1 MLYWFIF
8 GGVCSEYNIHSLTN
22 NCSPVSSPPIFIYI
36 IIQTRKLN
44 RWGFKHYSLPVTNA
58 SDPSSNKTSSTNAA
72 AAASDKEMSVYFH
85 DKFRRDDPTLCHTMD
100 GGHRRRNAR
109 KDEERTRQLYA
120 SLQPDMVEMLRSQ
133 GGAGSVMGMGMGG
146 GGSGGID
153 DATQSSIQAMQLKLL
168 QQQQQLQQQKN
179 QMMAMMN
186 NSLYSQGMMGMNMM
200 GGGGTGGGV
209 GGGADVVNNANAA
222 AMAGMRRTSL
232 GFMPYLPTSNVGRR
246 DSMGSVFSGIGN
258 MTSMDN
264 DGKIESTFD
273 DVGGDG
279 VGEANG
285 ATGGRGGTGEQ
296 KNGDVVDAQ
305 TSSTTKTALV

>member
-1 MLYWFIF
+1 M
-8 GGVCSEYNIHSLTN
+8 S
-22 NCSPVSSPPIFIYI
+22 IY
-36 IIQTRKLN
+36 
-44 RWGFKHYSLPVTNA
+44 S
-58 SDPSSNKTSSTNAA
+58 
-72 AAASDKEMSVYFH
+72 H

-133 GGAGSVMGMGMGG
+133 GAPHMGMGG
-146 GGSGGID
+146 GSSGGI

-200 GGGGTGGGV
+200 GGGGGV
-209 GGGADVVNNANAA
+209 GGGGADVVNNANAA

-246 DSMGSVFSGIGN
+246 DSMGSVFSGVGN
-258 MTSMDN
+258 TTSMDN

-279 VGEANG
+279 VGAANG

-305 TSSTTKTALV
+305 TSSTTKIAL

>member
-1 MLYWFIF
+1 M
-8 GGVCSEYNIHSLTN
+8 S
-22 NCSPVSSPPIFIYI
+22 IY
-36 IIQTRKLN
+36 
-44 RWGFKHYSLPVTNA
+44 S
-58 SDPSSNKTSSTNAA
+58 
-72 AAASDKEMSVYFH
+72 H

-133 GGAGSVMGMGMGG
+133 GGGAGSGMGMGMGV
-146 GGSGGID
+146 GSGGI

-168 QQQQQLQQQKN
+168 QQQQQLLQQKN

-186 NSLYSQGMMGMNMM
+186 NPLYSQGMMSMNMM
-200 GGGGTGGGV
+200 GGGGGGV

-246 DSMGSVFSGIGN
+246 DSMGSTFSGVGN
-258 MTSMDN
+258 TTSMDN

-279 VGEANG
+279 VGAG

-305 TSSTTKTALV
+305 TSSATKISSV

>member
-1 MLYWFIF
+1 M
-8 GGVCSEYNIHSLTN
+8 S
-22 NCSPVSSPPIFIYI
+22 IY
-36 IIQTRKLN
+36 
-44 RWGFKHYSLPVTNA
+44 S
-58 SDPSSNKTSSTNAA
+58 
-72 AAASDKEMSVYFH
+72 H
-85 DKFRRDDPTLCHTMD
+85 DKFRRDDPTLCHSMD

-133 GGAGSVMGMGMGG
+133 GGAGGGMGMGMGG
-146 GGSGGID
+146 GID
-153 DATQSSIQAMQLKLL
+153 ASQPSIQAMQLKLL

-186 NSLYSQGMMGMNMM
+186 NPLYSQGMMGMNMM
-200 GGGGTGGGV
+200 GGASGGGGV

-222 AMAGMRRTSL
+222 AMVGMRRTSL

-246 DSMGSVFSGIGN
+246 DSMGSVFSGVGN
-258 MTSMDN
+258 TSSMEN

-279 VGEANG
+279 VGANG
-285 ATGGRGGTGEQ
+285 SARGRGGSGEQ

-305 TSSTTKTALV
+305 TSTTKIGV

>member
-1 MLYWFIF
+1 M
-8 GGVCSEYNIHSLTN
+8 S
-22 NCSPVSSPPIFIYI
+22 IY
-36 IIQTRKLN
+36 
-44 RWGFKHYSLPVTNA
+44 S
-58 SDPSSNKTSSTNAA
+58 
-72 AAASDKEMSVYFH
+72 H

-109 KDEERTRQLYA
+109 KDEERTRQFYA

-133 GGAGSVMGMGMGG
+133 GGAGSGMGMGMGG
-146 GGSGGID
+146 GI
-153 DATQSSIQAMQLKLL
+153 DATQSSIQAIQLKLL

-186 NSLYSQGMMGMNMM
+186 NPLYSQGMMGMNMM
-200 GGGGTGGGV
+200 GGGGTGGGA

-222 AMAGMRRTSL
+222 AMVGMRRTSL

-246 DSMGSVFSGIGN
+246 DSMGSVFSGVGIT
-258 MTSMDN
+258 TSMDN

-279 VGEANG
+279 VGAANG

-305 TSSTTKTALV
+305 TSSTTKIGV

>member
-1 MLYWFIF
+1 M
-8 GGVCSEYNIHSLTN
+8 S
-22 NCSPVSSPPIFIYI
+22 IY
-36 IIQTRKLN
+36 
-44 RWGFKHYSLPVTNA
+44 S
-58 SDPSSNKTSSTNAA
+58 
-72 AAASDKEMSVYFH
+72 H

-133 GGAGSVMGMGMGG
+133 GGAGSSMGMGM
-146 GGSGGID
+146 

-186 NSLYSQGMMGMNMM
+186 NPLYSQGMMGMNMM

-222 AMAGMRRTSL
+222 AMVGMRRTSL

-246 DSMGSVFSGIGN
+246 DSMGSVFSGVGI
-258 MTSMDN
+258 TTDN

-273 DVGGDG
+273 DVGGDV
-279 VGEANG
+279 VGAANG
-285 ATGGRGGTGEQ
+285 AAGGRGGTGWRCC
-296 KNGDVVDAQ
+296 
-305 TSSTTKTALV
+305 